1 MSLRL
6 LRYVSVFFIV
16 GKISP
21 FYSGKELPFRDYK
34 NSDLGCSVCRG
45 SCYVRARF
53 NNGQQVIFSLFAHCS
68 MVNLRTNRKK
78 NQGQFHLAK
87 NPNQYH
93 PTGCQSLESQSQNQ
107 KQMEI
112 LSPLHHRFHLFPT
125 CSRFRLFFDSFSGFA
140 RGSFVVQLPFATP
153 KTLVCAATKWK
164 RTGQADLSICH

>member
-1 MSLRL
+1 M
-6 LRYVSVFFIV
+6 V

-21 FYSGKELPFRDYK
+21 LFYSGEVFHFRDSK
-34 NSDLGCSVCRG
+34 NSDFGCRVYRG
-45 SCYVRARF
+45 SCCVRARF
-53 NNGQQVIFSLFAHCS
+53 NNGQQAVFSLFALCS
-68 MVNLRTNRKK
+68 IEKSRTNRKK

-107 KQMEI
+107 EEI

-140 RGSFVVQLPFATP
+140 HGSPVVQLPFATP